1 MPSGLGSEAAGV
13 VEAVGEGVTGYK
25 TGDRVGYCTG
35 AIGSYAEANNVAA
48 EKLVKLPAN
57 ISDEVAAASM
67 LKGMTAQYLLRRTF
81 RVEKG
86 QTIVFHSAAGGVGQ
100 IACQWAK
107 HLGATVIGSTTSP
120 EKVELARAN
129 GCDHVLNTKDAGWE
143 KKVREI
149 TGGVGVPVV
158 YDSIGKDTFDGS
170 LDCLAVRGLMVSF
183 GNSSGPV
190 TPFPLNILAGKGSL
204 YVSRPTLASY
214 TRTAAEMQ
222 ETADDLFKVIAS
234 GAVKVAINQR
244 APLKDAAKVQEALA
258 GKQTTGATVLI
269 P

>member
-1 MPSGLGSEAAGV
+1 M
-13 VEAVGEGVTGYK
+13 
-25 TGDRVGYCTG
+25 
-35 AIGSYAEANNVAA
+35 
-48 EKLVKLPAN
+48 
-57 ISDEVAAASM
+57 
-67 LKGMTAQYLLRRTF
+67 
-81 RVEKG
+81 
-86 QTIVFHSAAGGVGQ
+86 
-100 IACQWAK
+100 
-107 HLGATVIGSTTSP
+107 
-120 EKVELARAN
+120 
-129 GCDHVLNTKDAGWE
+129 
-143 KKVREI
+143 
-149 TGGVGVPVV
+149 
-158 YDSIGKDTFDGS
+158 
-170 LDCLAVRGLMVSF
+170 
-183 GNSSGPV
+183 